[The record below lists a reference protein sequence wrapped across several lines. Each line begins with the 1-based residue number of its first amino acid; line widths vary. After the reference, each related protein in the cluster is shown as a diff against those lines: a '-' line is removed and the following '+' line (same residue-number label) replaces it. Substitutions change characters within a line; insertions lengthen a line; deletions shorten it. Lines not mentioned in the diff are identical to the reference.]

1 MDISIDNLTGLFLT
15 LLPLGWYKVELKT
28 VAKRSEDVGNLLL
41 YNPTYS
47 LIIIVAYFEK
57 IV

>member
-1 MDISIDNLTGLFLT
+1 MDTAIDNLTGLFLT
-15 LLPLGWYKVELKT
+15 LLPLGWYNVEFKT
-28 VAKRSEDVGNLLL
+28 VAKQSEDVGNLLL

-47 LIIIVAYFEK
+47 LIIIVAYLEK